1 MRAATRPLGVSVMP
15 LETRREAI
23 LHIATTADRLGYEA
37 ALPILFLR
45 PNLTPQEI
53 DFTLAAFR

>member
-1 MRAATRPLGVSVMP
+1 VGPRHA
-15 LETRREAI
+15 
-23 LHIATTADRLGYEA
+23 RLAPWYGAGA

-53 DFTLAAFR
+53 DFTLGAFRP